1 MKICRFLPLGIFF
14 LFSCAPREEV
24 VRTKPKPQVKKQTKL
39 VKKEKRKI
47 KIDLTPLPLL
57 TPTLREIQTE
67 ASEVPKV
74 TLTLRNV
81 PLSSA
86 LLSISKASGYEIIL
100 PEDLKT
106 PVTVSFEQIP
116 LDEALKVL
124 LSSKG
129 YAFEIEGKRIKVI
142 TKETK
147 IFHLNALQV
156 QRDFSSNI
164 NANVGGS
171 SGSEGSNISG
181 TTTVNIA
188 DSFKLNLKQTVDA
201 ILKQF
206 SLEDKTF
213 KYFYEPLSGTL
224 IVTGKPATVKKV
236 GEFIRKFNRS
246 LSKQVLIEAKI
257 IEVKLNKKNQE
268 GINWKYIASGSPFS
282 IGKFT
287 GTISFNSGSPGEKPF
302 QIQVVKST
310 GKFSSLI
317 GLLSKYGKVNVLSSP
332 RILTMNGQPAMI
344 KVGKDYIVL
353 YSSETSSTVTTGG
366 QTATT
371 ITSQEV
377 TTNVVLTEG
386 IVLTIIPRVTEDK
399 EVILNIN
406 PIVSSLDTPLISGTT
421 GSTSE
426 FLNKVYAVNV
436 RQLDTVVKVKDGQT
450 VILGGL
456 IAESK
461 SKNEEGVP
469 VLKDIPLFGR
479 VFKSSEKESS
489 KTELIITLTPHVEE

>member
-1 MKICRFLPLGIFF
+1 MKVIKPLALTILL
-14 LFSCAPREEV
+14 LFSCTPKNNVVKTAP
-24 VRTKPKPQVKKQTKL
+24 KPKSAKKKSTPKKITVK
-39 VKKEKRKI
+39 
-47 KIDLTPLPLL
+47 LTPLPLL
-57 TPTLREIQTE
+57 TPTLREIQQ
-67 ASEVPKV
+67 AKSSEIPKI
-74 TLTLRNV
+74 TLTLKNV

-86 LLSISKASGYEIIL
+86 LLSISKASGYEIVL
-100 PEDLKT
+100 PQGLNT
-106 PVTVSFEQIP
+106 PVSASFEEIP
-116 LDEALKVL
+116 LDEALKIL
-124 LSSKG
+124 LTPQG
-129 YAFEIEGKRIKVI
+129 YAFKIEGKRIKVI

-156 QRDFSSNI
+156 QRNFNSNI
-164 NANVGGS
+164 NANVGGA
-171 SGSEGSNISG
+171 SGSEASNISG

-188 DSFKLNLKQTVDA
+188 DTFKLDLKQTIDT
-201 ILKQF
+201 ILKEF
-206 SLEDKTF
+206 ASEDKSF
-213 KYFYEPLSGTL
+213 KYFYEPISGTL
-224 IVTGKPATVKKV
+224 IVTGKPVTVERV
-236 GEFIRKFNRS
+236 GKFIEKFNKS

-257 IEVKLNKKNQE
+257 IEVKLNKENEE

-287 GTISFNSGSPGEKPF
+287 GTVSFNSGNPGEKPF
-302 QIQVVKST
+302 QIQVVKSN
-310 GKFSSLI
+310 GKFFSI
-317 GLLSKYGKVNVLSSP
+317 VRLLSKYGKVHVLSSP

-377 TTNVVLTEG
+377 TTDVVLTEG
-386 IVLTIIPRVTEDK
+386 IVLTIIPRVTETGG
-399 EVILNIN
+399 VILNIN

-479 VFKSSEKESS
+479 VFKSSEKQSS